1 MFLMASRGEG
11 GARWLLVETRGNG
24 QAEGGGRTGY
34 CGRRKEEGG
43 RFTAEAGRRRADGLR
58 RKVDGGV
65 SELRMCSYLAG
76 IIRGRRKNLCG
87 VKRVVGVRF
96 SEVALLCG
104 CCVLGGEVGVEFR
117 LLGADVG
124 LIGLGRIGWA
134 RIGWGSASTCG

>member
-11 GARWLLVETRGNG
+11 GARWLMVETRGNG

-34 CGRRKEEGG
+34 GGRRKEEGG
-43 RFTAEAGRRRADGLR
+43 RRN
-58 RKVDGGV
+58 
-65 SELRMCSYLAG
+65 ELRMCSYLAG

-117 LLGADVG
+117 LFGADVG
-124 LIGLGRIGWA
+124 VIGRARIGWA